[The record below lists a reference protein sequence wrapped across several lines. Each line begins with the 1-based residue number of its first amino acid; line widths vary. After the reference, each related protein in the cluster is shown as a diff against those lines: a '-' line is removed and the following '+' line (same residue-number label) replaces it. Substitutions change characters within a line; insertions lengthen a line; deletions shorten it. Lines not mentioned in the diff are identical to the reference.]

1 MLPTSKQLKRIQT
14 ARPFKE
20 TSNMNYCLDFS
31 LRVEDEM
38 MRLMS
43 EKENMKHT
51 DPFMSPQEQNIED
64 SFEVVDDFTHT
75 ILEKDQGRS

>member
-1 MLPTSKQLKRIQT
+1 
-14 ARPFKE
+14 
-20 TSNMNYCLDFS
+20 MNYCLDFS